1 MKLAHVP
8 WRYCRAAWAMSTAV
22 FWLASAAGSS
32 FTTAVPAPTGPNHV
46 GTLVVR
52 LVDLQRNDPYLAT
65 NGKRELLIRFW
76 YPASVGQGCKPAEYT
91 SPKAWAYISQ
101 ITHVDLPE
109 IKTNSCL
116 NAPITHGPHA
126 VIVVTHGYTGTFTD
140 YTFLAEELASRGYV
154 IASVAHTYETTAVEF
169 PDGRL
174 VKSVFGSH
182 FAPDTL
188 RTDDKALSFAWS
200 MRLQDLHS
208 VLNELARLNTTGPLA
223 GELDMSRLAVM
234 GHSLG
239 GLAAMGSV
247 ARERRFKAAVVI
259 DAPLTKPSAA
269 MGTDKPV
276 LILVA
281 GREQWSAL
289 DCQLWRN
296 LRGPRFLVHLRGA
309 EHLTLSDAVWAAK
322 DVPELAT
329 QTGAMGGEKT
339 VAAIRNYIA
348 AFLDTA
354 LLGKPKSPLLNTPSS
369 SYTDAAVITQKQ
381 SLCGELVKLN

>member
-1 MKLAHVP
+1 VKLAHVRSQY
-8 WRYCRAAWAMSTAV
+8 WRAALMATAV
-22 FWLASAAGSS
+22 LCLASAAAGSL
-32 FTTAVPAPTGPNHV
+32 FTTAVPAPTGPNQV
-46 GTLVVR
+46 GTLLMR
-52 LVDLQRNDPYLAT
+52 FVDPQRNDPYLA
-65 NGKRELLIRFW
+65 NRGKRELLIRFW
-76 YPASVGQGCKPAEYT
+76 YPASISQGCKPAEYT
-91 SPKAWAYISQ
+91 SPKVWAYISQ
-101 ITHVDLPE
+101 ITGIDLPE

-116 NAPITHGPHA
+116 NAPIAHGPHP
-126 VIVVTHGYTGTFTD
+126 VIVVTHGYTGIFTD
-140 YTFLAEELASRGYV
+140 YTFLVEDLASRGYV
-154 IASVAHTYETTAVEF
+154 IASAAHTYETTAVEF

-188 RTDDKALSFAWS
+188 RSDDQSLSFAWS
-200 MRLQDLHS
+200 VRLQDLHS
-208 VLNELARLNTTGPLA
+208 VLNELERLNTAGPLA
-223 GELDMSRLAVM
+223 GELDMTRVAVM

-239 GLAAMGSV
+239 GLAAAGSV
-247 ARERRFKAAVVI
+247 VQERRFKAAVVI
-259 DAPLTKPSAA
+259 DAPLTRTSAA

-276 LILVA
+276 LILAA

-296 LRGPRFLVHLRGA
+296 LRGPRFLVHLRGT

-322 DVPELAT
+322 NIPELAA
-329 QTGAMGGEKT
+329 QTGTMGPEKT

-369 SYTDAAVITQKQ
+369 HYTDAAVITQKQ
-381 SLCGELVKLN
+381 SLCGELVKLK